1 MAAVE
6 LAHVTVR
13 SEDGAVLV
21 DDTTLE
27 ISPSERWVV
36 LGANG
41 AGKSTL
47 AAVVGA
53 QRLPSSGVAHVLGH
67 ELGRTDMRTL
77 RKRIGY
83 SARLLLEGFRPSVT
97 ALEVVAA
104 GRNAALETWWHDYT
118 DADWTKAAELL
129 GAAGVPDPHR
139 PLDRL
144 SEGERQRVMLAR
156 LLVAD
161 PELLVLDEP
170 SAGLDFGGREA
181 LIRQLSQ
188 ISRDAKAL
196 PIVLVTHHLEEIP
209 PQFTHALLIKQG
221 SVLASGCAEDV
232 LTDEAL
238 SECFAM
244 PIRAERRP
252 DGRWQGW
259 AV

>member
-1 MAAVE
+1 MAAVA
-6 LAHVTVR
+6 LDGVTVR

-21 DDTTLE
+21 DDVTLK
-27 ISPSERWVV
+27 IAPAERWAV

-47 AAVVGA
+47 AAVIAA
-53 QRLPSSGVAHVLGH
+53 QRLPSSGIATVLGH
-67 ELGRTDMRTL
+67 ELGRTDLRTL

-83 SARLLLEGFRPSVT
+83 SARLLLEGLRQDVT

-118 DADWTKAAELL
+118 EDDWTKAAELL
-129 GAAGVPDPHR
+129 DAAGVPDPR
-139 PLDRL
+139 RALNRL

-181 LIRQLSQ
+181 LIRQLDQ
-188 ISRDAKAL
+188 ISRDSTDL

-209 PQFTHALLIKQG
+209 HTFTHALLVKNCDVI
-221 SVLASGCAEDV
+221 ASGDVNSV
-232 LTDEAL
+232 LTDEHL
-238 SECFAM
+238 SECFGL
-244 PIRAERRP
+244 PVRAECRP
-252 DGRWQGW
+252 GGRWQGW
-259 AV
+259 AE